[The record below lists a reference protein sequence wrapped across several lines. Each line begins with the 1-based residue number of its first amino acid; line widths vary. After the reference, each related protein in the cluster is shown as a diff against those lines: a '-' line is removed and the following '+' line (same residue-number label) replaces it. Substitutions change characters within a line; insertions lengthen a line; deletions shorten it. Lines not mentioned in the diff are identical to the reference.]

1 MNDAKS
7 LKTTKFIE
15 IMIKAQIL
23 KDKDGV
29 SMGVFIPIN
38 DWEQLKRNYPDVEE
52 ITGDLPQWEK
62 DFIDARLEI
71 ANKHPER
78 LHPLNQLFQ

>member
-1 MNDAKS
+1 
-7 LKTTKFIE
+7 
-15 IMIKAQIL
+15 MIQAQIL

-38 DWEQLKRNYPDVEE
+38 DWEQVKRNYPDVEE

-71 ANKHPER
+71 AKEHPER
-78 LHPLNQLFQ
+78 LHPLNHLFQ

>member
-1 MNDAKS
+1 
-7 LKTTKFIE
+7 
-15 IMIKAQIL
+15 MIQAQIL

-38 DWEQLKRNYPDVEE
+38 DWEQVKRNYPDVEE
-52 ITGDLPQWEK
+52 ITGDFPQWEK
-62 DFIDARLEI
+62 DFIDARLET

-78 LHPLNQLFQ
+78 LHPLDQLF

>member
-1 MNDAKS
+1 LNDAKS
-7 LKTTKFIE
+7 LKTAKFIE
-15 IMIKAQIL
+15 IMIQAQIL

-38 DWEQLKRNYPDVEE
+38 DWEQVKRNYPDVEE

>member
-1 MNDAKS
+1 
-7 LKTTKFIE
+7 
-15 IMIKAQIL
+15 MIQAQIL

-38 DWEQLKRNYPDVEE
+38 DWEQVKRNYPDVEE

-78 LHPLNQLFQ
+78 LHPLNQLFL

>member
-1 MNDAKS
+1 
-7 LKTTKFIE
+7 
-15 IMIKAQIL
+15 
-23 KDKDGV
+23 
-29 SMGVFIPIN
+29 MGVFIPIN
-38 DWEQLKRNYPDVEE
+38 DWEQVKRNYPDVEE

-78 LHPLNQLFQ
+78 LHPLNQLFL